1 MQATQTTRFFLKK
14 NEKLRIKNKKNKTN
28 ENSTG
33 QYAGDPDYEV
43 SFKNIKKKKEKRKK
57 KKKDEESAGEYA
69 GDPDYQVFFF
79 FADCVCVC
87 V

>member
-43 SFKNIKKKKEKRKK
+43 SFKNIKKKKRKK
-57 KKKDEESAGEYA
+57 KK
-69 GDPDYQVFFF
+69 
-79 FADCVCVC
+79 
-87 V
+87 